1 MTDSNAQATALPR
14 IDIPAL
20 APLIAALQARF
31 GQSLRGILLY
41 GSCLRSGDYHDGLV
55 DFYLIVD
62 SYAAY
67 GNWRLRLGNILLPPN
82 VFYTEVTDSNGAV
95 VRCKY
100 AIVSLG
106 GIGQATSTRHFESY
120 FWGRFAQPMAAVYCQ
135 TEADFTQLADILAN
149 ARRTFLARTLPALP
163 SQGCV
168 NKLWQQALT
177 LSYSTELR
185 AEKAGRAQTL
195 VAGNVDFFLAASEDF
210 AREHQQQL
218 RIDCAEGKHYYH
230 SHFNGRAKLQAR
242 WSWRLRKLWGKSLS
256 LCRLVK
262 ALFTFDGGLD
272 YIAWKLQRHSG
283 QPVDIPEKVRRRPLI
298 HIWGLFFRLY
308 RRGVFK

>member
-1 MTDSNAQATALPR
+1 
-14 IDIPAL
+14 
-20 APLIAALQARF
+20 
-31 GQSLRGILLY
+31 
-41 GSCLRSGDYHDGLV
+41 
-55 DFYLIVD
+55 
-62 SYAAY
+62 
-67 GNWRLRLGNILLPPN
+67 LRLGNQLLAPN
-82 VFYTEVTDSNGAV
+82 VFYTEVTDSSGAV

-100 AIVSLG
+100 AIVSASA
-106 GIGQATSTRHFESY
+106 IGQATSTRHFESY

-163 SQGCV
+163 AHGCV
-168 NKLWQQALT
+168 NELWQQALT

-185 AEKAGRAQTL
+185 AEKVGRAQTL
-195 VAGNVDFFLAASEDF
+195 VAGNADFFLAATEDF
-210 AREHQQQL
+210 AREQPQQL
-218 RIDCAEGKHYYH
+218 RIDVLQGEHHYH
-230 SHFNGRAKLQAR
+230 SYFSGYSRWQAAWRWRA
-242 WSWRLRKLWGKSLS
+242 RKIWGKWLS